1 MQNKHERFW
10 EEAQPQVGVW
20 AASAV
25 YGAAEPQVSPSRGP
39 SVVTPPSPPNS
50 SRMLFSPGAQA
61 ADCKAPGLPPLRRER
76 NRTPAP
82 GDSDILGL
90 AAPGDQGEGWGAAP
104 HFGEPV
110 WGESASESSIISM
123 PLHRTLERRWGRQWK
138 TSPRKSHH
146 QRVSPAQIHM
156 LKF

>member
-1 MQNKHERFW
+1 MKGSGRKLSRRW
-10 EEAQPQVGVW
+10 ECGLPRLFM
-20 AASAV
+20 
-25 YGAAEPQVSPSRGP
+25 EPQNLRSVPPGGP
-39 SVVTPPSPPNS
+39 LLSPPEPPQLQS
-50 SRMLFSPGAQA
+50 DAVLSRSPGCRL
-61 ADCKAPGLPPLRRER
+61 CKAPGLPPLRRER

-110 WGESASESSIISM
+110 LGESASESSTISM

-138 TSPRKSHH
+138 TSPRKSHP
-146 QRVSPAQIHM
+146 QRVSPAQIPM